1 MTKTV
6 ISLEE
11 MGDGPETV
19 PTVCVTGEKAGFVPH
34 EE

>member
-1 MTKTV
+1 MAKTV

-11 MGDGPETV
+11 MGDGLETA
-19 PTVCVTGEKAGFVPH
+19 PAICITGEEVGFVLR

>member
-6 ISLEE
+6 SSVEE
-11 MGDGPETV
+11 MGDGLETV
-19 PTVCVTGEKAGFVPH
+19 PTVCVTGEKAGFVLC